1 MCNMIFEVQGKTDDY
16 VKIEKDGSGIE
27 FLGERERTEK
37 EKEKKLPW
45 HSTKKAKVGKADI
58 VSTSYG

>member
-27 FLGERERTEK
+27 FLGERERENGKRKGKKKRGKSYRGTE
-37 EKEKKLPW
+37 
-45 HSTKKAKVGKADI
+45 
-58 VSTSYG
+58 